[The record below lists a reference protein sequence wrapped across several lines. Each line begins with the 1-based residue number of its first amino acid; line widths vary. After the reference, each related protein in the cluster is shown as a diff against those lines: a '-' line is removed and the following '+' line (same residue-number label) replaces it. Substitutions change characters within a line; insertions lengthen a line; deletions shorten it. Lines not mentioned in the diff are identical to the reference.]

1 MRIYK
6 ILRYFINRIAIIL
19 TFYKNGYICNP
30 IAPWCNGSTPVFGTV
45 SSGSSPG
52 GVTFKT
58 LKILIF
64 NILRVFKF
72 EQLSV
77 ISQFEAELIL

>member
-58 LKILIF
+58 LNPLLYLGF
-64 NILRVFKF
+64 GGFKF
-72 EQLSV
+72 YKV
-77 ISQFEAELIL
+77 AVRVAV